1 MVEKMVDERPSI
13 SLTLGLPPTLNQ
25 SYKIVEIRGYSRL
38 ALTEEASEYKD
49 EIAILAFQE
58 LRPEFPVEN
67 GPGGGEYRL
76 ELVQHLTK
84 NTRDVDANIKLVMDG
99 ICRGIGLN
107 DNRVF
112 EGTLEKRVSKKRW
125 GRRWL
130 EARLIY
136 LGKGIHE
143 SFPQGSQGTDSE

>member
-1 MVEKMVDERPSI
+1 MVEKMVDERPTI
-13 SLTLGLPPTLNQ
+13 SLRLALPPTLNQ
-25 SYKIVEIRGYSRL
+25 SYKIVEVRGYSRL

-58 LRPEFPVEN
+58 LRPGFPVEN

-76 ELVQHLTK
+76 EIVQHLAK
-84 NTRDVDANIKLVMDG
+84 NTRDVDANVKLVMDG

-112 EGTLEKRVSKKRW
+112 EMSLEKRVSKKRW

-130 EARLIY
+130 EARLVY

-143 SFPQGSQGTDSE
+143 SFPQGSRGTDSE